1 MAKIYAFCN
10 HKGGVGKTTS
20 VINLG
25 VGFSRRKQKTLL
37 IDLDPQSNLS
47 QSLGLEEK
55 TGNNIYGGLKGD
67 YVPEP
72 FVITKNLHAI
82 PAILDLSGAELELAA
97 VPARELLL
105 KEIVEQ
111 VKKPY
116 DIILIDCPP
125 SLGLLTM
132 NALAAADEV
141 FIPVQSEYLAVHGL
155 KKIMET
161 IDIVHKRLNNRLSLG
176 GLFLTQYDKRKVL
189 NRDIR
194 ETVGEAFGQKVFD
207 TVIRNNIALAEAPVE
222 QMDIYQYKKDSAGA
236 RDYAALTRE
245 ILQKN
250 LA

>member
-25 VGFSRRKQKTLL
+25 VGFSKRKQKTLL

-47 QSLGLEEK
+47 QSLGFEEK
-55 TGNNIYGGLKGD
+55 LENNIYGGLKGE
-67 YVPEP
+67 YLPEP
-72 FVITKNLHAI
+72 FKINKNLHII
-82 PAILDLSGAELELAA
+82 PSVLDLSGSELELAA

-105 KEIVEQ
+105 REIIEQ
-111 VKKPY
+111 VKEPY
-116 DIILIDCPP
+116 NIILIDCPP

-161 IDIVHKRLNNRLSLG
+161 IEIVRKRLNHKLILG
-176 GLFLTQYDKRKVL
+176 GLFLTQYDNRKVL
-189 NRDIR
+189 NRDIK
-194 ETVGEAFGQKVFD
+194 ETVGEAFGPKVFE
-207 TVIRNNIALAEAPVE
+207 TVIRSNIALAEAPVE
-222 QMDIYQYKKDSAGA
+222 QMDIYRYKKDSAGA

-245 ILQKN
+245 IMHKN
-250 LA
+250 LV